1 MLAMTKDDII
11 TLPNASLRKPSK
23 KVGFI
28 NEDILAVIDDMK
40 SATLDWEASRQ
51 HELGV
56 ALAAVQINKM
66 LKIVVVRNNYDDKDD
81 KSFTVLINPEITKK
95 EGTPVEDYEGCLS
108 VKDIYGLVRRYPKIR
123 VRATDI
129 NGRQFSLKA
138 DGFLARILQHE
149 IDHTQGI
156 VFVDHIKDDPE
167 AFYRLNDKDGK
178 LQKLDYDK
186 EIRQNSILWQ

>member
-1 MLAMTKDDII
+1 MTKDDII
-11 TLPNASLRKPSK
+11 TLPNPDLRKPSK

-28 NEDILAVIDDMK
+28 NEDILAVINDME

-56 ALAAVQINKM
+56 ALAAVQIDKM
-66 LKIVVVRNNYDDKDD
+66 LKIVVVRNNYDDKSD

-108 VKDIYGLVRRYPKIR
+108 VKDIYGLVKRYPKVR

-156 VFVDHIKDDPE
+156 VFVDRIKDNPE

-178 LQKLDYDK
+178 LQKLNYAT
-186 EIRQNSILWQ
+186 EIEHNSILWQ